1 MAAGSTLT
9 DKNYAQQA
17 APGSPSEQTNE
28 KVTANGSAMDH
39 GAGYDPELQVGT
51 EKSAS
56 KTAGPGNY
64 APGPQTW
71 KTVK

>member
-9 DKNYAQQA
+9 DKEYAQQG
-17 APGSPSEQTNE
+17 APGSSSEQTNA
-28 KVTANGSAMDH
+28 KVTASGSALDH
-39 GAGYDPELQVGT
+39 GAGYDPELQVGA
-51 EKSAS
+51 EKNDSN
-56 KTAGPGNY
+56 TAGPGNY